1 MPATLSGPPARA
13 QSFVRSRKSTVRGAC
28 LRRLLGMTFVAESI
42 SGRPAGYRDVFGV
55 REFRV
60 VFAAHL
66 LSLLGLV
73 TGEIALSVLVYRVTG
88 SPLLSALAFAL
99 GFLPYLL
106 GGTLLAGVADRAP
119 ARRVLV
125 VCNLLCAASAAV
137 TALPGAPVAV
147 LLAMRG
153 FSALIGPVLA
163 GTRSATLGD
172 VLGEGDLFVL
182 GRSLIRIVTQ
192 GAQLAGFAAGGLLLT
207 AVSPRTALLFTVAG
221 FLASAL
227 LLRFGTRH
235 RAGRAAG
242 GAGRADVIG
251 ASLSGA
257 RQLLA
262 DRRTR
267 ALLLLSWAPPFF
279 LVAPESLAAPYADAI
294 GAGTV
299 GVGLLMCGMP
309 VGTIVGEVLAGSLLS
324 PRARERITLP
334 AASVLL
340 LPFLLYVLRPSL
352 GWALATVALAGLGAA
367 YTLGLDQWFVAAV
380 PEELRGR
387 AMTLQTAGA
396 MSVQGAGMALAGAAA
411 EYVPAHWVVA
421 GSGVIGTLVVGSVVR
436 LVVGSR

>member
-1 MPATLSGPPARA
+1 MSTAQDPLSAGAAPA
-13 QSFVRSRKSTVRGAC
+13 
-28 LRRLLGMTFVAESI
+28 
-42 SGRPAGYRDVFGV
+42 PAGYRAALAV
-55 REFRV
+55 REFRA

-66 LSLLGLV
+66 LSLLGIV
-73 TGEIALSVLVYRVTG
+73 VGEIALSVLVYRVTG
-88 SPLLSALAFAL
+88 SPLLGALTFAL

-106 GGTLLAGVADRAP
+106 GGTLLAGVADRYP

-125 VCNLLCAASAAV
+125 VCNLLCAAGAAV
-137 TALPGAPVAV
+137 TALPGTPVPA
-147 LLAMRG
+147 LLALRA

-192 GAQLAGFAAGGLLLT
+192 GAQLAGFAAGGVLLT
-207 AVSPRTALLFTVAG
+207 AVSPRTALLSTVAG

-227 LLRFGTRH
+227 LLRFGTR
-235 RAGRAAG
+235 RRPGRASG
-242 GAGRADVIG
+242 GADVLR

-267 ALLLLSWAPPFF
+267 ALLLLSWLPPFF
-279 LVAPESLAAPYADAI
+279 LVAPESLAAPYADEI

-309 VGTIVGEVLAGSLLS
+309 VGTIAGEVLAGSLLG

-334 AASVLL
+334 AASLLL
-340 LPFLLYVLRPSL
+340 LPFLLYAAKPSL
-352 GWALATVALAGLGAA
+352 GWALGAVALAGLGAA

-387 AMTLQTAGA
+387 AMTLQTAGT
-396 MSVQGAGMALAGAAA
+396 MTIQGLGMALAGAAA
-411 EYVPAHWVVA
+411 EYAPVHWVVVGA
-421 GSGVIGTLVVGSVVR
+421 GAIGTLVVGGVVR
-436 LVVGSR
+436 LVVGSA

>member
-1 MPATLSGPPARA
+1 MTSTEESLSG
-13 QSFVRSRKSTVRGAC
+13 G
-28 LRRLLGMTFVAESI
+28 
-42 SGRPAGYRDVFGV
+42 PAGYRAVLAV
-55 REFRV
+55 REFRA

-73 TGEIALSVLVYRVTG
+73 TGELALSVLVYRVTG
-88 SPLLSALAFAL
+88 SPLISALAFAL

-106 GGTLLAGVADRAP
+106 GGTLLAGVADRYP

-125 VCNLLCAASAAV
+125 VCNLLCAASTV
-137 TALPGAPVAV
+137 VMALPGAPVAV
-147 LLAMRG
+147 LLAMRCS
-153 FSALIGPVLA
+153 SALIGPVLA

-207 AVSPRTALLFTVAG
+207 AVPPRTALLCTVAG
-221 FLASAL
+221 FLAAAL
-227 LLRFGTRH
+227 LLRCGTR
-235 RAGRAAG
+235 RRPGRATG
-242 GAGRADVIG
+242 GADVVG

-257 RQLLA
+257 RRLLA

-267 ALLLLSWAPPFF
+267 ALLLLSWCPPFF

-299 GVGLLMCGMP
+299 GVGLLLCGMP
-309 VGTIVGEVLAGSLLS
+309 VGTILGEVLAGALLG
-324 PRARERITLP
+324 PRGRERIALP
-334 AASVLL
+334 AAAVLL

-352 GWALATVALAGLGAA
+352 GWALFTVALAGLGAA

-387 AMTLQTAGA
+387 AMTLQTAGT
-396 MSVQGAGMALAGAAA
+396 MTVQGLGMALAGAAA
-411 EYVPAHWVVA
+411 EYVPVHWVVA
-421 GSGVIGTLVVGSVVR
+421 GSGVTGTLVVGSVVR
-436 LVVGSR
+436 LVVGSA

>member
-1 MPATLSGPPARA
+1 
-13 QSFVRSRKSTVRGAC
+13 
-28 LRRLLGMTFVAESI
+28 MTFVAESI

>member
-1 MPATLSGPPARA
+1 
-13 QSFVRSRKSTVRGAC
+13 
-28 LRRLLGMTFVAESI
+28 MTSLQAPI
-42 SGRPAGYRDVFGV
+42 SAGYRAVLAV

-88 SPLLSALAFAL
+88 SPLLSALAFAA

-106 GGTLLAGVADRAP
+106 GGTLLAGAADRFP

-147 LLAMRG
+147 LLAMRCL
-153 FSALIGPVLA
+153 SALAGPVLA

-172 VLGEGDLFVL
+172 VLGGGDLFVL

-207 AVSPRTALLFTVAG
+207 AVPPRTALLATAAG
-221 FLASAL
+221 FLAAAL
-227 LLRFGTRH
+227 LLRFGTQRRPA
-235 RAGRAAG
+235 RAT
-242 GAGRADVIG
+242 GAADVVG

-262 DRRTR
+262 DRRIR
-267 ALLLLSWAPPFF
+267 ALLLLSWLPPFF
-279 LVAPESLAAPYADAI
+279 LVTPESLAAPYADAI
-294 GAGTV
+294 GAGSV
-299 GVGLLMCGMP
+299 GVGLLMCAMP
-309 VGTIVGEVLAGSLLS
+309 AGTILGEVLAGSVLG
-324 PRARERITLP
+324 PRGRERLTLP
-334 AASVLL
+334 AAAVLL
-340 LPFLLYVLRPSL
+340 LPFLLYVLKPSL
-352 GWALATVALAGLGAA
+352 GWSLAAVALAGLGAA

-387 AMTLQTAGA
+387 AMTLQTAGT
-396 MSVQGAGMALAGAAA
+396 MTVQGLGMALAGAAA
-411 EYVPAHWVVA
+411 EFAPVHWVVA
-421 GSGVIGTLVVGSVVR
+421 GSGLIGTLVVGSVVR
-436 LVVGSR
+436 LVVGSA

>member
-1 MPATLSGPPARA
+1 MTSTEESLSG
-13 QSFVRSRKSTVRGAC
+13 G
-28 LRRLLGMTFVAESI
+28 
-42 SGRPAGYRDVFGV
+42 PAGYRAVLAV
-55 REFRV
+55 REFRA

-73 TGEIALSVLVYRVTG
+73 TGELALSVLVYRVTG
-88 SPLLSALAFAL
+88 SPLISALAFAL

-106 GGTLLAGVADRAP
+106 GGTLLAGVADRYP

-125 VCNLLCAASAAV
+125 VCNLLCAASTV
-137 TALPGAPVAV
+137 VMALPGAPVAV
-147 LLAMRG
+147 LLAMRCS
-153 FSALIGPVLA
+153 SALIGPVLA

-207 AVSPRTALLFTVAG
+207 AVPPRTALLCTVAG
-221 FLASAL
+221 FLAAAL
-227 LLRFGTRH
+227 LLRCGTR
-235 RAGRAAG
+235 RRPGRATG
-242 GAGRADVIG
+242 GADVVG

-257 RQLLA
+257 RRLLA

-267 ALLLLSWAPPFF
+267 ALLLLSWCPPFF

-299 GVGLLMCGMP
+299 GVGLLLCGMP
-309 VGTIVGEVLAGSLLS
+309 VGTILGEVLAGALLG
-324 PRARERITLP
+324 PRGRERLALP
-334 AASVLL
+334 AAAVLL

-352 GWALATVALAGLGAA
+352 GWALFAVALAGLGAA

-387 AMTLQTAGA
+387 AMTLQTAGT
-396 MSVQGAGMALAGAAA
+396 MTVQGLGMALAGAAA
-411 EYVPAHWVVA
+411 EYVPVHWVVA
-421 GSGVIGTLVVGSVVR
+421 GSGVTGTLVVGSVVR
-436 LVVGSR
+436 LVVGSA

>member
-1 MPATLSGPPARA
+1 
-13 QSFVRSRKSTVRGAC
+13 
-28 LRRLLGMTFVAESI
+28 MTSAEASI
-42 SGRPAGYRDVFGV
+42 SAGPGGYRAVLAV
-55 REFRV
+55 REFRA

-73 TGEIALSVLVYRVTG
+73 TGELALSVLVYRVTG

-106 GGTLLAGVADRAP
+106 GGTLFAGVADRCP

-125 VCNLLCAASAAV
+125 VCNLLCAASAV
-137 TALPGAPVAV
+137 VMALPGAPVAV
-147 LLAMRG
+147 LLAMRC

-182 GRSLIRIVTQ
+182 GRSLIRIATQ

-207 AVSPRTALLFTVAG
+207 AVSPRTALLCTAAG

-227 LLRFGTRH
+227 LLRFGTR
-235 RAGRAAG
+235 RRPSRAAG
-242 GAGRADVIG
+242 GAGLAG

-267 ALLLLSWAPPFF
+267 ALLLLSWCPPFF

-309 VGTIVGEVLAGSLLS
+309 VGTVLGEVLAGSLLG
-324 PRARERITLP
+324 PRGRERITLP
-334 AASVLL
+334 AATVLL

-352 GWALATVALAGLGAA
+352 GLALFAVALAGLGAA

-387 AMTLQTAGA
+387 AMTLQTAGT
-396 MSVQGAGMALAGAAA
+396 MTVQGLGMALAGAAA
-411 EYVPAHWVVA
+411 SYVPVHWVVA
-421 GSGVIGTLVVGSVVR
+421 GSGLIGTLVVGSVVR
-436 LVVGSR
+436 LVVGSG

>member
-1 MPATLSGPPARA
+1 
-13 QSFVRSRKSTVRGAC
+13 
-28 LRRLLGMTFVAESI
+28 MTFAAESI
-42 SGRPAGYRDVFGV
+42 SRRPAGYRDAFAV
-55 REFRV
+55 REFRA

-99 GFLPYLL
+99 GFLPYLV

-125 VCNLLCAASAAV
+125 AGNLLCAASAAV

-227 LLRFGTRH
+227 LLRFGTRRRPG
-235 RAGRAAG
+235 RAAGAAG
-242 GAGRADVIG
+242 GAGGADVIG

-334 AASVLL
+334 AASALL
-340 LPFLLYVLRPSL
+340 LPFLLYVLGPPL

-396 MSVQGAGMALAGAAA
+396 MTVQGMGMALAGAAA
-411 EYVPAHWVVA
+411 EYVPAHWAVA
-421 GSGVIGTLVVGSVVR
+421 GSGVIGTLVVGGVVR